1 MKPTKRLIRLLSYLR
16 ISYTVKKTKKEDLI
30 DHSHRPS
37 KLLLLLEGR
46 AVYDAASMLPM
57 LGLKKCLP
65 QGDNHPVLVFPGFL
79 ASSRSTQ
86 PLRQYL
92 ADLGYRSHRWK
103 LGYNLG
109 YSHKLHNDMR
119 NRVIELVERY
129 GEKISLV
136 GWSLGGVYARELARE
151 MPDVVRQVITM
162 GSPFRGHPSSS
173 NAHRVFNLFTEISYD
188 DMPASFVQNMAY
200 PPPVPTTALYTRG
213 DGVVAWQSTVE
224 LSERYYVENIHVGG
238 AHLGLGF
245 NPRVLLALADRLAQP
260 EGEWRPFKPPIW
272 MKPLFHN
279 WYPDW
284 LVHGTENPLEAPG

>member
-1 MKPTKRLIRLLSYLR
+1 MTR
-16 ISYTVKKTKKEDLI
+16 VEQEDLI

-37 KLLLLLEGR
+37 KLLFMLEGR
-46 AVYDAASMLPM
+46 AVYDAVGMIPM
-57 LGLKKCLP
+57 QGLKKYLP

-79 ASSRSTQ
+79 SSSRATR
-86 PLRQYL
+86 PLRKYL

-103 LGYNLG
+103 LGYNMG
-109 YSHKLHNDMR
+109 YSYKLHYGMR
-119 NRVIELVERY
+119 DRVTELVERY
-129 GEKISLV
+129 GEKISLI

-151 MPDVVRQVITM
+151 MPDIVRQVITM

-173 NAHRVFNLFTEISYD
+173 NVHKIFNMFSEVPYKEMPESFLQHMAH
-188 DMPASFVQNMAY
+188 

-224 LSERYYVENIHVGG
+224 LSDRDDVENIHVGG

-245 NPRVLLALADRLAQP
+245 NPRVLYALADRLALP
-260 EGEWRPFKPPIW
+260 EGQWRPFKPPFL
-272 MKPLFHN
+272 MKALFRN

-284 LVHGTENPLEAPG
+284 LVHGEEDPLAAS

>member
-1 MKPTKRLIRLLSYLR
+1 MEMTKQ
-16 ISYTVKKTKKEDLI
+16 EALI
-30 DHSHRPS
+30 DHSQRPS

-46 AVYDAASMLPM
+46 AIYDAAAMLPI
-57 LGLKKCLP
+57 LGLKKYLP

-79 ASSRSTQ
+79 ASSRSTS
-86 PLRQYL
+86 PLRKFL
-92 ADLGYRSHRWK
+92 AGLGYRSHRWK
-103 LGYNLG
+103 LGYNMG
-109 YSHKLHNDMR
+109 YSYKLHYGMR
-119 NRVIELVERY
+119 DRVSELVERY

-151 MPDVVRQVITM
+151 LPDIVRQVITM

-173 NAHRVFNLFTEISYD
+173 NAHGIFKLFSEVPYEEL
-188 DMPASFVQNMAY
+188 PASFRQNMAQ
-200 PPPVPTTALYTRG
+200 PPPVPTTAMYTRG

-224 LSERYYVENIHVGG
+224 LSDRDDVENIHVGG

-260 EGEWRPFKPPIW
+260 EGQWRPFKPSFW
-272 MKPLFHN
+272 MRPLYHN

-284 LVHGTENPLEAPG
+284 LVHGSEDPLEN

>member
-1 MKPTKRLIRLLSYLR
+1 MKKAE
-16 ISYTVKKTKKEDLI
+16 KKDLI

-37 KLLLLLEGR
+37 KLLLLAEGR
-46 AVYDAASMLPM
+46 AIYDAAAGLPVVA
-57 LGLKKCLP
+57 LKKFLR

-79 ASSRSTQ
+79 ASSRSTR
-86 PLRQYL
+86 PLRNFL
-92 ADLGYRSHRWK
+92 ADLGYRAHRWK
-103 LGYNLG
+103 LGYNMG
-109 YSHKLHNDMR
+109 YSYKLHYGMR
-119 NRVIELVERY
+119 DRVTELVERY

-151 MPDVVRQVITM
+151 MPDIVRQVVTM

-173 NAHRVFNLFTEISYD
+173 NVYRIFNMFTEVPYD
-188 DMPASFVQNMAY
+188 EMPNSFLQHMAH

-224 LSERYYVENIHVGG
+224 ISDRHDVENIHVGG
-238 AHLGLGF
+238 AHMGLGF
-245 NPRVLLALADRLAQP
+245 NPRVLLVLADRLAQP
-260 EGEWRPFKPPIW
+260 EGQWKPFKPPFF

-284 LVHGTENPLEAPG
+284 LVNGAENPLKVTS

>member
-1 MKPTKRLIRLLSYLR
+1 M
-16 ISYTVKKTKKEDLI
+16 KKTKQKNYKEKDYI

-37 KLLLLLEGR
+37 RLLLMAEGR
-46 AVYDAASMLPM
+46 AVYDAAAMIPM
-57 LGLKKCLP
+57 LALKRFLP

-79 ASSRSTQ
+79 ASSRSTR

-92 ADLGYRSHRWK
+92 ADLGYRAHRWK
-103 LGYNLG
+103 LGYNMG
-109 YSHKLHNDMR
+109 YSYKLHYGMR
-119 NRVIELVERY
+119 DRVTELVERY

-151 MPDVVRQVITM
+151 MPDIVRQVVSM

-173 NAHRVFNLFTEISYD
+173 NVHKIFNMFTEVPYD
-188 DMPASFVQNMAY
+188 EMPVSFLQHMAH

-224 LSERYYVENIHVGG
+224 ISDRRDVENIHVGG
-238 AHLGLGF
+238 AHMGLGF
-245 NPRVLLALADRLAQP
+245 NPRVLFVLADRLALP
-260 EGEWRPFKPPIW
+260 EGQWKPFKPPFC

-284 LVHGTENPLEAPG
+284 LVHGNENPLEVSS

>member
-1 MKPTKRLIRLLSYLR
+1 MPPRHWIVPSNHLRTKSL
-16 ISYTVKKTKKEDLI
+16 VQKDKQEDLI

-46 AVYDAASMLPM
+46 AIYDAAAMLPM
-57 LGLKKCLP
+57 LRLKKYLP

-86 PLRQYL
+86 PLRQFL
-92 ADLGYRSHRWK
+92 QDLGYRSHRWK
-103 LGYNLG
+103 LGYNMG
-109 YSHKLHNDMR
+109 YSYKLHYGMR
-119 NRVIELVERY
+119 DRVTELVERY

-151 MPDVVRQVITM
+151 MPDIVRQVISM

-173 NAHRVFNLFTEISYD
+173 NVHKIFNMFSEVPYEEMPESFLQYMAH
-188 DMPASFVQNMAY
+188 

-224 LSERYYVENIHVGG
+224 LSDRDDVENIHVGG
-238 AHLGLGF
+238 AHMGLGF
-245 NPRVLLALADRLAQP
+245 NPRTLFALADRLAQP
-260 EGEWRPFKPPIW
+260 EGEWRPFKPPFW
-272 MKPLFHN
+272 MKPLFRN

-284 LVHGTENPLEAPG
+284 LVHGTENPLEARA

>member
-1 MKPTKRLIRLLSYLR
+1 
-16 ISYTVKKTKKEDLI
+16 LI

-37 KLLLLLEGR
+37 KLLLMAEGR
-46 AVYDAASMLPM
+46 AVYDAVGMIPM
-57 LGLKKCLP
+57 LALKKFLP

-79 ASSRSTQ
+79 ASSRSTR
-86 PLRQYL
+86 PLRQFL

-103 LGYNLG
+103 LGYNMG
-109 YSHKLHNDMR
+109 YSYKLHYGMR
-119 NRVIELVERY
+119 DRVTELVERY

-151 MPDVVRQVITM
+151 MPDIVRQVVTM

-173 NAHRVFNLFTEISYD
+173 NVHRIFNMFSEVPYD
-188 DMPASFVQNMAY
+188 EMPRSFLQNMAH

-224 LSERYYVENIHVGG
+224 VSDRPDVENIHVGG
-238 AHLGLGF
+238 AHMGLGF
-245 NPRVLLALADRLAQP
+245 NPRVLFVLADRLALP
-260 EGEWRPFKPPIW
+260 EGQWRPFKPPIY
-272 MKPLFHN
+272 MRPLFHN

-284 LVHGTENPLEAPG
+284 LVHGSANPLEAIR

>member
-1 MKPTKRLIRLLSYLR
+1 
-16 ISYTVKKTKKEDLI
+16 VKQPKKNDLI

-37 KLLLLLEGR
+37 KLLLMAEGR
-46 AVYDAASMLPM
+46 ALYDAAGMIPM
-57 LGLKKCLP
+57 LALKRFLP

-79 ASSRSTQ
+79 ASSRSTR
-86 PLRQYL
+86 PLRQYI
-92 ADLGYRSHRWK
+92 ADLGYRAHRWK
-103 LGYNLG
+103 LGYNMG
-109 YSHKLHNDMR
+109 YSYKLHYGMR
-119 NRVIELVERY
+119 DRVTALVERY

-151 MPDVVRQVITM
+151 MPDIVRQVVTM

-173 NAHRVFNLFTEISYD
+173 NIYKIFNMFTEVPYD
-188 DMPASFVQNMAY
+188 EMPKSFLQHMAQ

-224 LSERYYVENIHVGG
+224 LSDRSDVENIHVGG
-238 AHLGLGF
+238 AHMGLGF
-245 NPRVLLALADRLAQP
+245 NPRVLYVLANRLAQP
-260 EGEWRPFKPPIW
+260 EGQWKPFKPHLY

-284 LVHGTENPLEAPG
+284 LVHGDENPLEAST

>member
-1 MKPTKRLIRLLSYLR
+1 
-16 ISYTVKKTKKEDLI
+16 VKANSQEDLI

-37 KLLLLLEGR
+37 KLLLMLEGR
-46 AVYDAASMLPM
+46 AVYDAAAMIPM
-57 LGLKKCLP
+57 LGLKKLLP

-79 ASSRSTQ
+79 ASSRSTR

-92 ADLGYRSHRWK
+92 ADLGYRAHRWK
-103 LGYNLG
+103 FGYNMG
-109 YSHKLHNDMR
+109 YSYKLHYGMR
-119 NRVIELVERY
+119 DRVTELVERY

-151 MPDVVRQVITM
+151 MPDIVRQVISM

-173 NAHRVFNLFTEISYD
+173 NVHAIFNMFSEVPYNEMPQSFLQDMAH
-188 DMPASFVQNMAY
+188 

-224 LSERYYVENIHVGG
+224 ISDRYDVENIHVGG
-238 AHLGLGF
+238 AHMGLGF
-245 NPRVLLALADRLAQP
+245 NPKAVYALADRLAQP
-260 EGEWRPFKPPIW
+260 EGQWRPFKPPFCLR
-272 MKPLFHN
+272 PLFRN

-284 LVHGTENPLEAPG
+284 LVHGAVNPL

>member
-1 MKPTKRLIRLLSYLR
+1 
-16 ISYTVKKTKKEDLI
+16 VKKPEEKDLI

-37 KLLLLLEGR
+37 KLLLLAEGR
-46 AVYDAASMLPM
+46 AIYDAAAGLPVVA
-57 LGLKKCLP
+57 LKKFLR

-79 ASSRSTQ
+79 ASSRSTR
-86 PLRQYL
+86 PLRQYI
-92 ADLGYRSHRWK
+92 ADLGYRAHRWK
-103 LGYNLG
+103 LGYNMG
-109 YSHKLHNDMR
+109 YSYKLHYGMR
-119 NRVIELVERY
+119 DRVTELVERY

-151 MPDVVRQVITM
+151 MPDIVRQVVTM

-173 NAHRVFNLFTEISYD
+173 NVHKIFNMFTEVPYD
-188 DMPASFVQNMAY
+188 EMPNSFLQHMAH

-224 LSERYYVENIHVGG
+224 ISDRPDVENIHVGG
-238 AHLGLGF
+238 AHMGLGF
-245 NPRVLLALADRLAQP
+245 NPRVLLVLADRLAQP
-260 EGEWRPFKPPIW
+260 EGRWKPFKPPFF

-284 LVHGTENPLEAPG
+284 LVHGTENPLKVTN

>member
-1 MKPTKRLIRLLSYLR
+1 
-16 ISYTVKKTKKEDLI
+16 VKIAEQEDLI
-30 DHSHRPS
+30 DHSPRPS
-37 KLLLLLEGR
+37 KLLFTLEGR
-46 AVYDAASMLPM
+46 AVYAAAAMVPLQ
-57 LGLKKCLP
+57 GLQRFLP
-65 QGDNHPVLVFPGFL
+65 QGDNHPVLVLPGFL
-79 ASSRSTQ
+79 SSSRATR

-103 LGYNLG
+103 LGYNMG
-109 YSHKLHNDMR
+109 YSYKLHYGMR
-119 NRVIELVERY
+119 DRVTELVERY

-151 MPDVVRQVITM
+151 MPDIVRQVITM

-173 NAHRVFNLFTEISYD
+173 NVHKIFNMFSEVSYD
-188 DMPASFVQNMAY
+188 EMPESFLQHMAH

-224 LSERYYVENIHVGG
+224 LSDRDDVENIHVGG

-245 NPRVLLALADRLAQP
+245 NPRVLYALADRLALP
-260 EGEWRPFKPPIW
+260 EGQWRPFKPPFL
-272 MKPLFHN
+272 MKALFRN

-284 LVHGTENPLEAPG
+284 LVHGTENPLEVTG

>member
-1 MKPTKRLIRLLSYLR
+1 
-16 ISYTVKKTKKEDLI
+16 VKKPEKKDLI

-37 KLLLLLEGR
+37 KLLLLAEGR
-46 AVYDAASMLPM
+46 AIYDAAAGLPVVA
-57 LGLKKCLP
+57 LKKYLR

-79 ASSRSTQ
+79 ASSRSTR
-86 PLRQYL
+86 PLRNFL
-92 ADLGYRSHRWK
+92 ADLGYRAHRWK
-103 LGYNLG
+103 LGYNMG
-109 YSHKLHNDMR
+109 YSYKLHYGMR
-119 NRVIELVERY
+119 DRVTELVERY

-151 MPDVVRQVITM
+151 MPDIVRQVVTM

-173 NAHRVFNLFTEISYD
+173 NVHRIFNMFTEVPYD
-188 DMPASFVQNMAY
+188 EMPNSFLQHMAH

-224 LSERYYVENIHVGG
+224 VSDRPDVENIHVGG
-238 AHLGLGF
+238 AHMGLGF
-245 NPRVLLALADRLAQP
+245 NPRVLLVLADRLAQP
-260 EGEWRPFKPPIW
+260 EGQWKPFKPPFF

-284 LVHGTENPLEAPG
+284 LVNGAENPLKVSS

>member
-1 MKPTKRLIRLLSYLR
+1 MKKPEEK
-16 ISYTVKKTKKEDLI
+16 DLI

-37 KLLLLLEGR
+37 KLLLLAEGR
-46 AVYDAASMLPM
+46 AIYDAAAGLPVVA
-57 LGLKKCLP
+57 LKKFLR

-79 ASSRSTQ
+79 ASSRSTR
-86 PLRQYL
+86 PLRQYI
-92 ADLGYRSHRWK
+92 ADLGYRAHRWK
-103 LGYNLG
+103 LGYNMG
-109 YSHKLHNDMR
+109 YSYKLHYGMR
-119 NRVIELVERY
+119 DRVTELVERY

-151 MPDVVRQVITM
+151 MPDIVRQVVTM

-173 NAHRVFNLFTEISYD
+173 NVHKIFNMFTEVPYD
-188 DMPASFVQNMAY
+188 EMPNSFLQHMAH

-224 LSERYYVENIHVGG
+224 ISDRPDVENIHVGG
-238 AHLGLGF
+238 AHMGLGF
-245 NPRVLLALADRLAQP
+245 NPRVLLVLADRLAQP
-260 EGEWRPFKPPIW
+260 EGRWKPFKPPFF

-284 LVHGTENPLEAPG
+284 LVHGTENPLKVTN

>member
-1 MKPTKRLIRLLSYLR
+1 MKH
-16 ISYTVKKTKKEDLI
+16 EDLI

-37 KLLLLLEGR
+37 KLLFMLECR
-46 AVYDAASMLPM
+46 AVYDAAAMVPM
-57 LGLKKCLP
+57 QGLKRFLP

-79 ASSRSTQ
+79 SSSRATH
-86 PLRQYL
+86 PLRKYL

-103 LGYNLG
+103 LGYNMG
-109 YSHKLHNDMR
+109 YSFKLHYGMR
-119 NRVIELVERY
+119 DRVTELVERY

-151 MPDVVRQVITM
+151 MPDIVRQVITM

-173 NAHRVFNLFTEISYD
+173 NVHKIFNMFSEVSYEEMPESFLQHMAH
-188 DMPASFVQNMAY
+188 A
-200 PPPVPTTALYTRG
+200 PPVPTTALYTRG

-224 LSERYYVENIHVGG
+224 VSDRYDVENIHVGG

-245 NPRVLLALADRLAQP
+245 NPRVLLALADRLALP
-260 EGEWRPFKPPIW
+260 EGQWRPFKPPFW

-284 LVHGTENPLEAPG
+284 LVHGTEDPLKAGG